1 MDESAIFVAN
11 GNVSE
16 KQFKT
21 KDYVRRAVN
30 KYRQK
35 MYNGD
40 EEYRTKNKECT
51 RNNYNKNKDN
61 EEYKMKRKLY
71 MREYRAKKKAE
82 KLQSPAASESIS
94 NDNNIVVHNNL
105 EKIKKNKVSNNHIEK
120 VKPNLL

>member
-1 MDESAIFVAN
+1 MDESGKKHNVS
-11 GNVSE
+11 NVSE

-35 MYNGD
+35 KYNED

-51 RNNYNKNKDN
+51 RNNYNKNKDD
-61 EEYKMKRKLY
+61 EAYKMKRKLY

-94 NDNNIVVHNNL
+94 ND
-105 EKIKKNKVSNNHIEK
+105 K
-120 VKPNLL
+120 